1 VLDRLKKE
9 IYKANITLVKSGLVT
24 LTWGNVSGIS
34 RADGKI
40 VIKPSGVD
48 YDKLTAADMV
58 VVDLKGNVVEGNY
71 RPSSDTPT
79 HVLLYSAFPTIG
91 GIAHTHSTYAT
102 MFAQACRE
110 IPCFG
115 TTHAD
120 HFNGPVPVTRFLT
133 EDEVNGDY
141 EGNTGKIIT
150 ERYAS
155 LDAASTPAV
164 LVAGHAPFT
173 WGKDASESVK
183 NAIALEKI
191 AKMAFGTLQLN
202 LGVSELPRYIL
213 EKHFNRKHGPDAY
226 YGQKK

>member
-1 VLDRLKKE
+1 
-9 IYKANITLVKSGLVT
+9 LVT

-34 RADGKI
+34 RVHSKI

-58 VVDLKGNVVEGNY
+58 VLDLKGNVIEGNY
-71 RPSSDTPT
+71 RPSSDAPT
-79 HVLLYSAFPTIG
+79 HVLLYGVFPTIG
-91 GIAHTHSTYAT
+91 GISHTHSISAAI
-102 MFAQACRE
+102 FAQACKE

-120 HFNGPVPVTRFLT
+120 LFNGPVPVTRFLT
-133 EDEVNGDY
+133 EDEVKGDY
-141 EGNTGKIIT
+141 EGNTGKIIV
-150 ERYAS
+150 ERFTS
-155 LDAASTPAV
+155 LNVAHTPAV

-173 WGKDASESVK
+173 WGRDASESVK
-183 NAIALEKI
+183 NAIALENI
-191 AKMAFGTLQLN
+191 AQMALGTLQLN
-202 LGVSELPRYIL
+202 PGVSELPRYIL

>member
-1 VLDRLKKE
+1 MLKRLKE
-9 IYKANITLVKSGLVT
+9 EVYKANITLVKCGLVT

-34 RADGKI
+34 RLEGKI

-48 YDKLTAADMV
+48 YDELTSADMV
-58 VVDLKGNVVEGNY
+58 VVDLKGNVVEGKY

-79 HVLLYSAFPTIG
+79 HVLLYSVFLTIG
-91 GIAHTHSTYAT
+91 GIAHTHSTSAT

-120 HFNGPVPVTRFLT
+120 LFKGPVPVTRFLT
-133 EDEVNGDY
+133 EDEVNSDY
-141 EGNTGKIIT
+141 EINTGKIIA
-150 ERYAS
+150 ERFVS
-155 LDAASTPAV
+155 LEAASTPGV

-173 WGKDASESVK
+173 WGRDASESVK
-183 NAIALEKI
+183 NAIALENI
-191 AKMAFGTLQLN
+191 AKMARGTLQLN
-202 LGVSELPRYIL
+202 PGVSELPQYIL
-213 EKHFNRKHGPDAY
+213 EKHFNRKHGTNSY

>member
-1 VLDRLKKE
+1 VLDRLKRE
-9 IYKANITLVKSGLVT
+9 VYKANIALVKSGLVT

-48 YDKLTAADMV
+48 YDKLTVADMV
-58 VVDLKGNVVEGNY
+58 VVDLKGNVVEGKY

-79 HVLLYSAFPTIG
+79 HVLLYSVFPTIG
-91 GIAHTHSTYAT
+91 GIAHTHSTSAT

-141 EGNTGKIIT
+141 ESNTGKIIA
-150 ERYAS
+150 ERFAS
-155 LDAASTPAV
+155 LNAVSTPGV
-164 LVAGHAPFT
+164 LIAGHAPFT
-173 WGKDASESVK
+173 WGRDASESVK
-183 NAIALEKI
+183 NAIALENI
-191 AKMAFGTLQLN
+191 AQMALGTLQLN
-202 LGVSELPRYIL
+202 PGVSELPLYIL
-213 EKHFNRKHGPDAY
+213 EKHFSRKHGPDAY

>member
-1 VLDRLKKE
+1 MIKQLKE
-9 IYKANITLVKSGLVT
+9 EVYNANIALVKSGLVT

-58 VVDLKGNVVEGNY
+58 VVDLKGNVVEGKY
-71 RPSSDTPT
+71 RPSSDMPT
-79 HVLLYSAFPTIG
+79 HVLLYSVFPPIG
-91 GIAHTHSTYAT
+91 GIAHTHSTSAT
-102 MFAQACRE
+102 IFAQACRE

-141 EGNTGKIIT
+141 EGNAGKIIA
-150 ERYAS
+150 ERFAS
-155 LDAASTPAV
+155 LNAASTPGV
-164 LVAGHAPFT
+164 LIAGHAPFT
-173 WGKDASESVK
+173 WGRDASESVK
-183 NAIALEKI
+183 NAIALENI
-191 AKMAFGTLQLN
+191 AQMALGTLQLN
-202 LGVSELPRYIL
+202 PGVSELPRYIL

>member
-1 VLDRLKKE
+1 MIKQLKE
-9 IYKANITLVKSGLVT
+9 EVYNANIALVKSGLVT

-58 VVDLKGNVVEGNY
+58 VVDLKGNVVEGKY
-71 RPSSDTPT
+71 RPSSDMPT
-79 HVLLYSAFPTIG
+79 HVLLYSVFPPIG
-91 GIAHTHSTYAT
+91 GIAHTHSTSAT
-102 MFAQACRE
+102 IFAQACRE

-141 EGNTGKIIT
+141 EGNAGKIIA
-150 ERYAS
+150 ERFAS
-155 LDAASTPAV
+155 LNAESTPGV
-164 LVAGHAPFT
+164 LIAGHAPFT
-173 WGKDASESVK
+173 WGRDSSESVK
-183 NAIALEKI
+183 NAIALENI
-191 AKMAFGTLQLN
+191 AQMALGTLQLN
-202 LGVSELPRYIL
+202 PGVSELPRYIL

>member
-1 VLDRLKKE
+1 MLDWLKTE
-9 IYKANITLVKSGLVT
+9 VYKANVALVESGLVK

-34 RADGKI
+34 RVDSKI

-58 VVDLKGNVVEGNY
+58 VVDLKGNVIEGKY
-71 RPSSDTPT
+71 HPSSDTPT
-79 HVLLYSAFPTIG
+79 HVFLYNVFPSIG
-91 GIAHTHSTYAT
+91 GIAHTHSTSAT
-102 MFAQACRE
+102 IFAQACRE

-120 HFNGPVPVTRFLT
+120 HFYGTVPVTRFLT
-133 EDEVNGDY
+133 KDEVNDDY
-141 EGNTGKIIT
+141 EGNTGKIIA
-150 ERYAS
+150 ERFAS
-155 LDAASTPAV
+155 LDAASTPGV

-173 WGKDASESVK
+173 WGRDVSESVK
-183 NAIALEKI
+183 NAIALENI
-191 AKMAFGTLQLN
+191 AKMALKTLQLN
-202 LGVSELPRYIL
+202 PEVSEIPRYIL

>member
-1 VLDRLKKE
+1 MIDQLKE
-9 IYKANITLVKSGLVT
+9 EVYKANITLVKSGLVT

-79 HVLLYSAFPTIG
+79 HVLLYGVFPTIG
-91 GIAHTHSTYAT
+91 GIAHTHSTSAT
-102 MFAQACRE
+102 MFAQACQE

-141 EGNTGKIIT
+141 EGNTGKIIA
-150 ERYAS
+150 ERFAP
-155 LDAASTPAV
+155 LDAASTPGV

-173 WGKDASESVK
+173 WGRDASESVK
-183 NAIALEKI
+183 NAIALENI
-191 AKMAFGTLQLN
+191 AQMALGTLQLN
-202 LGVSELPRYIL
+202 PGVSKLPRYIL